1 MGPGASR
8 VYNAHDTDRQVPVS
22 DDIDSVVLG
31 RYLQGESNPEE
42 VAAVERWIAADP
54 ANLATVTALRAAFD
68 RATDDAM
75 WRTISARI
83 NPARPAVPRLWTADE
98 RTSRR
103 PVWAAARIAAAIVV
117 IAGGALVT
125 WRSGIL
131 TAPQQFREFASAPA
145 SRVTVTLR
153 DGTRIV
159 MGPSTHLRVP
169 SDFGASTRAVE
180 LDGEAS
186 FAVVHDAEHP
196 FAVRTARAV
205 VRDIGTT
212 FSVRSY
218 AGDAENRVV
227 VSEGQ
232 VALGNVV
239 LGARDLATVDVAGRV
254 AVRHDV
260 DVSRYAAWQQG
271 QLVFDDTPL
280 REVLQ
285 ELGRTYDLD
294 VTLADSALGGQLIT
308 ASFTDQSVDEVLGV
322 VTHIAH
328 ATYRRNGRTVVIHQG
343 PVPAHRRA
351 GPVGAEMRLTQ
362 SSPER

>member
-1 MGPGASR
+1 M
-8 VYNAHDTDRQVPVS
+8 S
-22 DDIDSVVLG
+22 DDIDSAILI
-31 RYLQGESNPEE
+31 RYLQGESLPDE
-42 VAAVERWIAADP
+42 VAAVEQWIAADP
-54 ANLATVTALRAAFD
+54 AHAATVDALRAAFD
-68 RATDDAM
+68 RVTDDVL
-75 WRTISARI
+75 WRTISAQMEREDERPAVVARI
-83 NPARPAVPRLWTADE
+83 NPARPAAPRLWTADE
-98 RTSRR
+98 RTSRGS
-103 PVWAAARIAAAIVV
+103 VWATARIAAAIVA

-131 TAPQQFREFASAPA
+131 APPQQFREFASAPA

-212 FSVRSY
+212 FSVRDY
-218 AGDAENRVV
+218 AGDAESRVV

-232 VALGNVV
+232 VALGADV
-239 LGARDLATVDVAGRV
+239 LGARDLATVDAAGRI

-271 QLVFDDTPL
+271 QLVFEDTPL

-294 VTLADSALGGQLIT
+294 VTLADSTLGTEPVT
-308 ASFTDQSVDEVLGV
+308 ASFTDQSADEVLGV
-322 VTHIAH
+322 VTHIVG
-328 ATYRRNGRTVVIHQG
+328 ATYRRNGRTVVVRRG
-343 PVPAHRRA
+343 PLPANRRA
-351 GPVGAEMRLTQ
+351 VPGGTEMRLTQ